1 MATSCCSASTSD
13 PVTLRP
19 GPSPAQRKAAFPPS
33 VDADTRLLI
42 LGSLPG
48 DASIRQGEYYAHRG
62 NAFWTLMGDVLG
74 EDLRGQP
81 YAMRLKRLRARGV
94 GLWDVIESAQ
104 REGSLDG
111 AIRAAELRDL
121 GAFVARLPKLVA
133 IGFNGKTSA
142 MQGRRQLGEMQGRR
156 QLGDRPGLTLIDLP
170 SSSGAYASLSR
181 AQKAERWAALRS
193 WIAPPAA

>member
-1 MATSCCSASTSD
+1 M
-13 PVTLRP
+13 
-19 GPSPAQRKAAFPPS
+19 QRKAAFPPS

-62 NAFWTLMGDVLG
+62 NAFWALLGDVLG

-94 GLWDVIESAQ
+94 GLWDVIESAE

-111 AIRAAELRDL
+111 AIRGAELRDL
-121 GAFVARLPKLVA
+121 GVFVARLPALKA
-133 IGFNGKTSA
+133 IAFNGKTAASH
-142 MQGRRQLGEMQGRR
+142 GRR
-156 QLGDRPGLTLIDLP
+156 QLGDRTGLALIDLP

-181 AQKAERWAALRS
+181 DAKRAA
-193 WIAPPAA
+193 WMPIADHLLTAS